1 MEEKIPD
8 SIKKK
13 QSEEVAKENCH
24 NPNSPLKGN
33 IGGAEK
39 SAQKKRFFILECF
52 RSIANSL
59 KVLEDLFEGRN
70 LSPLPHE

>member
-1 MEEKIPD
+1 MDLLMEEKIPD

-39 SAQKKRFFILECF
+39 SA
-52 RSIANSL
+52 
-59 KVLEDLFEGRN
+59 
-70 LSPLPHE
+70 